1 MKNSTTENLEN
12 LTEEDLLFLHHVVE
26 EKFNVFT
33 GVKDQGLVQAIA
45 DRPNQILYDGFTPFG
60 DIFTKAASLMEGII
74 RMHPFYDGNKRTALL
89 AVIAYLQLN
98 GYTMIVP
105 LSAVRFTVK
114 IAKTMKNEPD
124 DTAKLINKIGKW
136 IAKLSARNEDTHAIK
151 RKIIFYF
158 ALPLVMLLPLTFISF
173 GLLGQFVVGRWM
185 AFDIYPEYK
194 KETGQIL
201 SFITDVMKRSLAKDM
216 RSKNT

>member
-1 MKNSTTENLEN
+1 MKDSTTENL
-12 LTEEDLLFLHHVVE
+12 TQEDLLFLHNVVE
-26 EKFNVFT
+26 EKFKVFT
-33 GVKDQGLVQAIA
+33 GVKDPGLVQAIA
-45 DRPNQILYDGFTPFG
+45 ERPNQTLYNGFTPFD

-89 AVIAYLQLN
+89 AVIAYLELN
-98 GYTMIVP
+98 GYTMTVP

-114 IAKTMKNEPD
+114 IAKTMNNDPE
-124 DTAKLINKIGKW
+124 DTAKLIMKIGKW
-136 IAKLSARNEDTHAIK
+136 IAKLSARSEDKRAIGL
-151 RKIIFYF
+151 KILFYF
-158 ALPLVMLLPLTFISF
+158 ALPLIGLLPLTFISF

-201 SFITDVMKRSLAKDM
+201 SFITDVMKRSIAKDM
-216 RSKNT
+216 RSKKS

>member
-1 MKNSTTENLEN
+1 MTNSATDNLEN
-12 LTEEDLLFLHHVVE
+12 LTEEDLLFLHNIVE
-26 EKFNVFT
+26 EKFKVFT
-33 GVKDQGLVQAIA
+33 GVKDQGLVKAISE
-45 DRPNQILYDGFTPFG
+45 RPNQILYGKFAPFD

-89 AVIAYLQLN
+89 AVIAYLELN
-98 GYTMIVP
+98 GYTMVVP

-124 DTAKLINKIGKW
+124 DTAKLIRKIGKW
-136 IAKLSARNEDTHAIK
+136 IAKLSAKNEDKRAISW
-151 RKIIFYF
+151 KIILHFI
-158 ALPLVMLLPLTFISF
+158 LPLIGLMPLTFISF
-173 GLLGQFVVGRWM
+173 GLLGQFVIGRWM

-201 SFITDVMKRSLAKDM
+201 SFIADMMKKSIAKEM
-216 RSKNT
+216 RSKK